1 MYYNN
6 LFLTAK
12 LEQQLGNLVTLT
24 SSGYWNH
31 MKTFE
36 LNMNKTD
43 GKLKLDVF
51 TPFWKKQLLEL
62 SWKIDDFQIF
72 VKESETEIL
81 YIAVKYN
88 FDNWVGKLDTIFSI
102 DYFQIDKMEM
112 SLSYNL
118 IGHSKMIHV
127 KFSNGIKE
135 RISAL
140 IKMFIFFDFHL

>member
-1 MYYNN
+1 MV
-6 LFLTAK
+6 TI
-12 LEQQLGNLVTLT
+12 EQQVGNIFTLE
-24 SSGYWNH
+24 SSGYRNH

-36 LNMNKTD
+36 LKINKTD

-51 TPFWKKQLLEL
+51 TPFWQKQLLEL
-62 SWKIDDFQIF
+62 SWKIDDLQIF

-88 FDNWVGKLDTIFSI
+88 LDNWVGKLNSILSI

-112 SLSYNL
+112 SISYNL
-118 IGHSKMIHV
+118 KGYSKMIQV
-127 KFSNGIKE
+127 KFSNGTKE

-140 IKMFIFFDFHL
+140 IKIFIYFDFHM